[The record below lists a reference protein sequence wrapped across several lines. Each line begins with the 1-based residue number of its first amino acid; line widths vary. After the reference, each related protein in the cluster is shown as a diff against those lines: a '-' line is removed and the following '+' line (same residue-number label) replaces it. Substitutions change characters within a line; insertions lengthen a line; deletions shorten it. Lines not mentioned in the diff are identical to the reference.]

1 MLSCL
6 APSSSRFGQE
16 DNIIQQSMPSST
28 AFSMQ
33 FPSLASTLHHHQA
46 HSKPSNVAASEEHAT
61 HATSATAN
69 AADDYLVKCT
79 QCHKRFN
86 EFQSLSEHIAREH
99 PHDKLNYEPLRQAG
113 AAQPESDAEEDEQS
127 NLSSSSRRYN
137 KSPSNNNNNNI
148 ETAKNQNN
156 SSQQQLT
163 SPLCSPVAQAQQQQQ
178 PPPPPS
184 DLFAHLPHPPPQL
197 PAHLH
202 AQFMAAAALAMQSA
216 RSASSPSHPLHHHQQ
231 HQQQQQQ
238 HHQQQQQQQQL
249 PQQAGQLLLP
259 PPQTGSNS
267 SVGSNSAYELDL
279 SAPRSTSSPGSTTGD
294 LSAAFPCMQC
304 TAAFATREQLEQ
316 HQLLH
321 SPTGQQ
327 TTQNVAQTCK
337 ICNKAFANV
346 YRLQRH
352 MISHDESALLRKF
365 KCGLCE
371 KAFKFKHHL
380 KEHVRIHSGEK
391 PFGCDKCGKR
401 FSHSGSF
408 SSHMTS
414 KKCISMGLKQNN
426 GSNSNQNNGNNS
438 NSNSRQLLKSL
449 DKNGRSPTDQMAGKR
464 GCKLP
469 LEATNPLLPNPMNY
483 FAGEAQV
490 PQVPAGAAAN
500 AAAPPFYPNYSAMS
514 TALLAF
520 PNAFMAAALDPRMH
534 PYSIQRLLELT
545 AAQQHQQQQL
555 QREEQQQL
563 EQQQHLEQ
571 QQPLYEPSKEEEET
585 PDEPKLVMDLEES
598 ELKATTPELPAAEPV
613 VPLKQETSREATP
626 ALLESAPATP
636 QNIKQEAQEPQEQQE
651 TELQLEEQEE
661 EQQQVTTPQELR
673 CSRCSK
679 QFNHPTELVQHE
691 KVLCG
696 LIKEELEQ
704 HYQQQQQQQQQQL
717 QQQQQ
722 QQQQH
727 SSFVLPSDAEEEE
740 EDVEEEPRSMQDY
753 NAGGSSDSG
762 ERKVRVR
769 TAINEE
775 QQQQLKQHYAHNAR
789 PSRDDFRLIASRLQL
804 DARVVQVWFQNNRS
818 RERKMQ
824 SYNNEPQVAATTT
837 VAPATAA
844 AAPSAADQPLDLSV
858 KRDASP
864 LYGLAPQPSALS
876 VPTVDFPESMAI
888 NLSRKLSS
896 SASMSPASL
905 SPCSGASSLQQ
916 SAAAAAAAALYFA
929 PPSPPSHL
937 HEAVPPLAPRG
948 QPFANLPSYLMPR
961 LPMEALFQMRPGGDY
976 APNPL
981 MNSIKLPDYR
991 GTSLSPGGSEKR
1003 SWRDDDSRISHDD
1016 DYVLAAAAAAAAGAG
1031 PGGLLPPKPKRAKAE
1046 THGHAGDP
1054 DLPFVCDQCD
1064 KAFAK
1069 QSSLARHK
1077 YEHSGQRPY
1086 QCMDCPKAFKHK
1098 HHLTEHKRLHSGEKP
1113 FQCSKCLKRF
1123 SHSGSYSQ
1131 HMNHRYSY
1139 CKPYRE

>member
-1 MLSCL
+1 MS
-6 APSSSRFGQE
+6 
-16 DNIIQQSMPSST
+16 
-28 AFSMQ
+28 
-33 FPSLASTLHHHQA
+33 
-46 HSKPSNVAASEEHAT
+46 
-61 HATSATAN
+61 
-69 AADDYLVKCT
+69 
-79 QCHKRFN
+79 
-86 EFQSLSEHIAREH
+86 
-99 PHDKLNYEPLRQAG
+99 
-113 AAQPESDAEEDEQS
+113 AAQLLAW
-127 NLSSSSRRYN
+127 
-137 KSPSNNNNNNI
+137 K
-148 ETAKNQNN
+148 
-156 SSQQQLT
+156 LT
-163 SPLCSPVAQAQQQQQ
+163 
-178 PPPPPS
+178 
-184 DLFAHLPHPPPQL
+184 HI
-197 PAHLH
+197 
-202 AQFMAAAALAMQSA
+202 
-216 RSASSPSHPLHHHQQ
+216 
-231 HQQQQQQ
+231 
-238 HHQQQQQQQQL
+238 
-249 PQQAGQLLLP
+249 
-259 PPQTGSNS
+259 
-267 SVGSNSAYELDL
+267 
-279 SAPRSTSSPGSTTGD
+279 
-294 LSAAFPCMQC
+294 
-304 TAAFATREQLEQ
+304 
-316 HQLLH
+316 
-321 SPTGQQ
+321 
-327 TTQNVAQTCK
+327 CK
-337 ICNKAFANV
+337 KCHKAFANV

-352 MISHDESALLRKF
+352 MISHDESTALRKF
-365 KCGLCE
+365 KCALCE

-414 KKCISMGLKQNN
+414 KKCISMGLKQTSNN
-426 GSNSNQNNGNNS
+426 NNGNSGN
-438 NSNSRQLLKSL
+438 NNNRQMLKAL
-449 DKNGRSPTDQMAGKR
+449 DKNVSAGRSPTDQQQQQQKR
-464 GCKLP
+464 VSKLP
-469 LEATNPLLPNPMNY
+469 LPDSNPMLPNPMNY

-490 PQVPAGAAAN
+490 PSAAAN
-500 AAAPPFYPNYSAMS
+500 PAAPFYPSYMNA
-514 TALLAF
+514 ALLAF
-520 PNAFMAAALDPRMH
+520 PNAFMAAAFDPRL
-534 PYSIQRLLELT
+534 PTAYSIQRLLELT
-545 AAQQHQQQQL
+545 AAGQQQQ
-555 QREEQQQL
+555 QQQEQQQQMEQQQQHM

-571 QQPLYEPSKEEEET
+571 QQQLEVNKDEDET
-585 PDEPKLVMDLEES
+585 PEEPKLVMDLEES
-598 ELKATTPELPAAEPV
+598 ETKPNTPELPPV
-613 VPLKQETSREATP
+613 VEANTDAVALKQEQSREPTP
-626 ALLESAPATP
+626 APEAAVESPKP
-636 QNIKQEAQEPQEQQE
+636 IKMELDQEPEEEEVQEQE
-651 TELQLEEQEE
+651 
-661 EQQQVTTPQELR
+661 QVTTQELR

-704 HYQQQQQQQQQQL
+704 HYQQQQQQQQQHQQ

-727 SSFVLPSDAEEEE
+727 QQSSFGSDADEDEEEE
-740 EDVEEEPRSMQDY
+740 EPRQDY

-789 PSRDDFRLIASRLQL
+789 PSRDEFRLIAARLQL

-824 SYNNEPQVAATTT
+824 SYVSSNETPSVQANVQATPPQLARGAGE
-837 VAPATAA
+837 
-844 AAPSAADQPLDLSV
+844 DQPLDLSV

-864 LYGLAPQPSALS
+864 LYGLAPQQQTALS
-876 VPTVDFPESMAI
+876 QPPVEFPDNMAI

-916 SAAAAAAAALYFA
+916 QTAAAAAAAALYFA
-929 PPSPPSHL
+929 PPSPPSLL
-937 HEAVPPLAPRG
+937 HEAVPPMTQQSVPVTRG
-948 QPFANLPSYLMPR
+948 QPFPGLPPYMMPR

-1003 SWRDDDSRISHDD
+1003 SWRDDDSRISHED
-1016 DYVLAAAAAAAAGAG
+1016 DYVMGGA
-1031 PGGLLPPKPKRAKAE
+1031 GGLLPPKPRRAKAE

-1123 SHSGSYSQ
+1123 SHSGSYMPPTCVVNAANASTATGTRARRGPASNAARASNNHNNNNNYPHQLAAMAAYQQ
-1131 HMNHRYSY
+1131 HQQQQHQQQQQQQRLQHHHHHQRLAWPPSNVMLPPPPSNNLQQSAAMPSTAPPPPLLSAPPPPSY
-1139 CKPYRE
+1139 FASPLHHHAALMAPPHPLQNEHSAGHAFNFFNAKMLLN